1 MRIAVNKCSA
11 VSACVEIG
19 AGSSRPM
26 APDTAKAGEPIL
38 ITLQLLVRGQGGHI
52 KGRHTNI
59 KLLSP
64 GGGVPL
70 SGASA
75 AAVSSRR
82 GKSEFHVFVIPPFPK
97 GASGEIEF
105 YFELLFDGHPNK
117 IPGTKRILLTA
128 E

>member
-38 ITLQLLVRGQGGHI
+38 ITLQLLVWGQGGHI

-59 KLLSP
+59 KLFYRLVGEFHYRVLQPQQYLP
-64 GGGVPL
+64 GEE
-70 SGASA
+70 
-75 AAVSSRR
+75 
-82 GKSEFHVFVIPPFPK
+82 SEFHVFVIPPFPK

-105 YFELLFDGHPNK
+105 YLSCYSMVTP
-117 IPGTKRILLTA
+117 TKFPARR
-128 E
+128 ESC

>member
-1 MRIAVNKCSA
+1 MV
-11 VSACVEIG
+11 
-19 AGSSRPM
+19 
-26 APDTAKAGEPIL
+26 PDTAKAGEPIL
-38 ITLQLLVRGQGGHI
+38 IILQLLVWGGRREYQGTAHQHQAI
-52 KGRHTNI
+52 
-59 KLLSP
+59 LSP
-64 GGGVPL
+64 GGGGPL
-70 SGASA
+70 SGASP

>member
-38 ITLQLLVRGQGGHI
+38 ITLQLLVWGQGGHI

-59 KLLSP
+59 KLFYRLVGEFHYRVLQP
-64 GGGVPL
+64 QQYLPARR
-70 SGASA
+70 ASFMC
-75 AAVSSRR
+75 SSFHPSRR
-82 GKSEFHVFVIPPFPK
+82 GP
-97 GASGEIEF
+97 A
-105 YFELLFDGHPNK
+105 
-117 IPGTKRILLTA
+117 
-128 E
+128 